1 MTYTYGLKITKAD
14 SKGGIRYQLGSALK
28 VSDDDPET
36 YARSMIEANMHPLG
50 AIVERVNAP
59 AIRSA
64 LGIEGGVVL
73 RFHAR
78 GASASYVLLHE
89 SGSLSAKPTP

>member
-1 MTYTYGLKITKAD
+1 MTHTYGLKITKAD
-14 SKGGIRYQLGSALK
+14 SKGGVRYQLGPAFK

-50 AIVERVNAP
+50 AIIERVQGAT
-59 AIRSA
+59 IRET
-64 LGIEGGVVL
+64 LGLEGGVIL

-78 GASASYVLLHE
+78 GASASYLLLHE
-89 SGSLSAKPTP
+89 SGSLSAKTPT